1 MKPLNLDNSPCSP
14 ISSNCV
20 IWQGP
25 DIECIK
31 LCKGDTVSDVV
42 FKLATELC
50 EILEILDISNYDLSC
65 FNLTSCAPADFQAL
79 INFLIERICALENL
93 PNTGSTTP
101 GAGECPTECMVFVP
115 PCLATSLNQT
125 LSLIDYVNLIATTLC
140 NAATNITI
148 LQASVLNL
156 DNRVTVLEDALPP
169 AFTIPT
175 VTTTCDIGTLVPNT
189 YDVQVITQEFLNNV
203 WCSFY
208 AVTGTASQISAALG
222 AQCVTTLS
230 LALNSF
236 YTNPGRTI
244 GAEYPTYVNSPTT
257 LATVISNLWIAL
269 CDVRDAEIMEY
280 EVTTIDDITVNTS
293 VVGTMTTFEIGRTPK
308 INYYAESI
316 TALYLQNS
324 VAPQPYIDNQY
335 FQPNGYTTLSFTNT
349 SGATKDFFVRV
360 SYDTNMQAISANSP
374 SVLNEVDGALI
385 LNSNTAAPIYQ
396 SIGNTVLSGFLF
408 DGPTPGDVVS
418 TVTVETVVT
427 TPSLIP
433 VEFRFLNSSLP
444 RNVSFFK
451 KITLSNGENIA
462 LMFRSK
468 GASPSGHLLQAQIFV
483 EEIR

>member
-25 DIECIK
+25 DIACIK

-50 EILEILDISNYDLSC
+50 EILEILDIKNYDLSC

-93 PNTGSTTP
+93 PNTGSGTP
-101 GAGECPTECMVFVP
+101 TSGECPTDCIVQVA
-115 PCLATSLNQT
+115 PCLATSPNQT

-156 DNRVTVLEDALPP
+156 DNRVTVLENAAPP
-169 AFTIPT
+169 VFTIPT
-175 VTTTCDIGTLVPNT
+175 VTTTCNIGTLVPNT
-189 YDVQVITQEFLNNV
+189 YDVEVITQEFLNNV

-208 AVTGTASQISAALG
+208 AVTGTASEISAALA

-244 GAEYPTYVNSPTT
+244 GAEYPSYVNSPTT

-280 EVTTIDDITVNTS
+280 EVTTTEDITVNTS

-308 INYYAESI
+308 LYAYQEAISSI
-316 TALYLQNS
+316 DLTTDPGFVDMTYFMPVAYSALTY
-324 VAPQPYIDNQY
+324 
-335 FQPNGYTTLSFTNT
+335 TNT
-349 SGATKDFFVRV
+349 SGATKDFIVRV
-360 SYDTNMQAISANSP
+360 SYDTLAQYDATGTFAQSSIGNW
-374 SVLNEVDGALI
+374 VDGAI
-385 LNSNTAAPIYQ
+385 TKNNAAAVYQ
-396 SIGNTVLSGFLF
+396 VAGVTNIGTQLVDSVTNTVITNV
-408 DGPTPGDVVS
+408 TP
-418 TVTVETVVT
+418 ETVVT
-427 TPSLIP
+427 TPSANP
-433 VEFRFLNSSLP
+433 VVTSVGATAIIP

-451 KITLSNGENIA
+451 VVNLANGESVQLKFRAKVGNIA
-462 LMFRSK
+462 R
-468 GASPSGHLLQAQIFV
+468 LLQAQFL
-483 EEIR
+483 